1 VNRKKQED
9 RGTMGQEQN
18 MPPSYRTV
26 YTGGEGK
33 YEEKKSVFIATVRH
47 VETEEEAVAFID
59 EMKKKYW
66 DARHNC
72 SAYVLGSRSE
82 QMRASDD
89 GEPQGTAGRPILDV
103 LTGASLT
110 NAAVVVT
117 RYFGGVLLGTGG
129 LVRAYTQAARDGID
143 NSVLT
148 EKIYGTILEIG
159 AEYTDVGKLQYFLA
173 QQSVPVLSSE
183 YLDKVSMRVILPAQ
197 DAARLIRELTEATAG
212 RTDIKKAD
220 STYYCEVDGEIIM

>member
-1 VNRKKQED
+1 
-9 RGTMGQEQN
+9 MGQERN
-18 MPPSYRTV
+18 MPQSYRTV

-47 VETEEEAVAFID
+47 VDTEEEAAAFIA

-72 SAYVLGSRSE
+72 SAYVLGSRME
-82 QMRASDD
+82 FMRSSDD

-110 NAAVVVT
+110 NAAIVVT

-129 LVRAYTQAARDGID
+129 LVRAYTQAARDGLE
-143 NSVLT
+143 NSMLT
-148 EKIYGTILEIG
+148 EKIYGTILEIV
-159 AEYTDVGKLQYFLA
+159 AEYTDVGKIQYLLA
-173 QQSVPVLSSE
+173 QQKVPVLSSE
-183 YLDKVSMRVILPAQ
+183 YLDKVSMRVILAAD
-197 DAARLIRELTEATAG
+197 DADRLIKDLTEATAG
-212 RTDIKKAD
+212 RADIEKAD
-220 STYYCEVDGEIIM
+220 ATYYCEVGGEIILDTETPVSDI